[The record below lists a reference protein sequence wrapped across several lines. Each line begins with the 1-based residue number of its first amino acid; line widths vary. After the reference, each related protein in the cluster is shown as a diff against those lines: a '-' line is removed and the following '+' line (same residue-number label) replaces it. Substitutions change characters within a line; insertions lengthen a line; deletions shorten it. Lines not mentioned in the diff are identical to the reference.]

1 MITMTRIAFAWAV
14 FAVAAW
20 MAPVWAAEG
29 NGRSPFESSVVT
41 LEVTSKDY
49 DFFQPWTKPTRT
61 VRKHALVVGDRQ
73 LVTTAQNL
81 ADQTLV
87 RVQKRGRGRWYNAE
101 VRWVDYHANLG
112 VLAVADEAFWS
123 GLQSVEL
130 ATKVPRRNDYEIL
143 RWRDGNLE
151 TRRADFSKFTVSEGS
166 MSFAPRIQLELNT
179 EIGGLGWAEPVTADG
194 KVVGFTVS
202 KGGNV
207 CTVMPTPFI
216 GRVLEAKKAEK
227 FPGLGYFD
235 FVWQAG
241 QNPATLEFLKL
252 PGEPRGA
259 VVIEVPK
266 RMVENY
272 ALQTRDILLEVDG
285 FPIDMEG
292 DYEDPDFGNV
302 MLEGLATRGHF
313 AGDKVRMK
321 ILREGKELEIQY
333 TLPKADFSVE
343 LLPMFVFDK
352 EPEYLV
358 AGGLVFQ
365 PLHQPYLRGWGDD
378 WRRRAPFRLVYASSE
393 GPTKERPT
401 LVI

>member
-1 MITMTRIAFAWAV
+1 
-14 FAVAAW
+14 
-20 MAPVWAAEG
+20 
-29 NGRSPFESSVVT
+29 
-41 LEVTSKDY
+41 
-49 DFFQPWTKPTRT
+49 
-61 VRKHALVVGDRQ
+61 
-73 LVTTAQNL
+73 
-81 ADQTLV
+81 
-87 RVQKRGRGRWYNAE
+87 
-101 VRWVDYHANLG
+101 
-112 VLAVADEAFWS
+112 
-123 GLQSVEL
+123 
-130 ATKVPRRNDYEIL
+130 
-143 RWRDGNLE
+143 
-151 TRRADFSKFTVSEGS
+151 

-333 TLPKADFSVE
+333 TLPRRISRSNCCRCSFSTRS
-343 LLPMFVFDK
+343 LSTWS
-352 EPEYLV
+352 

-401 LVI
+401 LVILSQVLPDPINVGYQRYAV